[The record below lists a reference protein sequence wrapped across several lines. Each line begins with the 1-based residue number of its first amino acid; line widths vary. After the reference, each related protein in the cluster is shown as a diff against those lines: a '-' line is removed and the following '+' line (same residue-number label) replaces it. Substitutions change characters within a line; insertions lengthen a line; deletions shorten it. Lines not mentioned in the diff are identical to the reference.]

1 MGFSGLVE
9 SAAAAALFAA
19 MFYFGHRLRLGVFRD
34 HDVVASISA
43 GISAAYVF
51 VHVMPE
57 LTHLR
62 EEVVHE
68 VAIPLPNHGGIVYFA
83 ALVGFLFFYGID
95 SMHVRVRKVSEPADR
110 AAAAFRI
117 QIGGF
122 AVYAWLVSYLL
133 VRGVSDSAKS
143 ELMYT
148 IALAVHFLTV
158 AKALYH
164 EHGALYDR
172 TGRLVLAAM
181 VAAGW
186 VTGLAV
192 DFKGMVISLL
202 MAFVS
207 GAVIINSTIEELP
220 AEQQGHF
227 LPFVSGG
234 LAYGVILLMVG

>member
-1 MGFSGLVE
+1 MGISGLVE

-19 MFYFGHRLRLGVFRD
+19 MFYFGYRVRLGVFRD
-34 HDVVASISA
+34 QDVIASVSA

-62 EEVVHE
+62 EEVAHGP
-68 VAIPLPNHGGIVYFA
+68 IPLPNQGGIVYFA
-83 ALVGFLFFYGID
+83 ALVGFLVFYGID
-95 SMHVRVRKVSEPADR
+95 SMHVRVRKVSEPANR

-122 AVYAWLVSYLL
+122 AIYAWLVSYLL
-133 VRGVSDSAKS
+133 VRGVNDSAKS

-158 AKALYH
+158 SKALHH

-172 TGRLVLAAM
+172 TGSVVLAGM

-192 DFKGMVISLL
+192 DFRVQVTSLL
-202 MAFVS
+202 MAFIS

-234 LAYGVILLMVG
+234 LAYGAILLMVG